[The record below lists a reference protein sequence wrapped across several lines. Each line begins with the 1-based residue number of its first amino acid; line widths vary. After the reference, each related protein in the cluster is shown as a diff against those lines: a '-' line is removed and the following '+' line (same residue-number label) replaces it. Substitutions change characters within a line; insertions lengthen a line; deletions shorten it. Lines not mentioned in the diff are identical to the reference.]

1 VAKKKEGDKMT
12 TIQIKVPN
20 WLDRICVLPVL
31 LYRFCKFGYTFRKI
45 PLGDNMFTIVEPRD
59 FYWLNNFHWS
69 PAGIGKHIYAV
80 RNITKAGAGTTAI
93 RLHREIMNHP
103 KGLLVDHRN
112 RNTLDNRRENLRLA
126 TNSQNQFNKAKTSRK
141 TSSRFIGVFLEKC
154 TGRWIAKVTVERKR
168 IWSGRFDSEIDA
180 AKAYDEAAKKYH
192 GEFARLN
199 FS

>member
-1 VAKKKEGDKMT
+1 MT

-20 WLDRICVLPVL
+20 WLDFIITCPL
-31 LYRFCKFGYTFRKI
+31 LAYRLFRYGYAYRRI
-45 PLGDNMFTIVEPRD
+45 PLGEGRFTIVDPQD

-80 RNITKAGAGTTAI
+80 RNIIKAGAGTKTI

-141 TSSRFIGVFLEKC
+141 TSSRFIGVSLEKC

-168 IWSGRFDSEIDA
+168 VWSGRFDSEIEA
-180 AKAYDEAAKKYH
+180 ARAYDKAAIKYY

-199 FS
+199 FPEVATPS